1 MGATEQKWVSFENAS
16 AGLGPTAAGEALGAN
31 KAYIDTLTVRGYGA
45 TSVADRLD
53 TALLNVTG
61 DGPVAVTVVGQ
72 AANLSFF
79 EQGGGQSLLNSAGNA
94 LRNAYVTTDLT
105 SSVEGGD
112 QWTLGLNATGPIAS
126 GLDSRISTNEGN
138 WSAFQGAAGTGPTGA
153 GQALTGLDTRV
164 ASTESWQAT
173 AGAAATV
180 GGLDARVTTLEAAGG
195 LDARVTDLEDAVVV
209 GANSVDLR
217 SPSTTGLVGFQD
229 STGTR
234 QVYMTEEFNSTVIVN
249 PTLQARGN
257 LQVYDATYSPIRL
270 VFGVVNNTATA
281 TFSDPATNSA
291 YVTLTGGTKTLRVH
305 PGATLDCDGS
315 ATFASTITSS
325 WSSSFRQGT
334 ATTTTSTSDTQ
345 CTTGF
350 TYREHTKSVDFS
362 YTFASAP
369 RVYVNLST
377 QSASIV
383 RVSATN
389 VTTTGFTLRCLDVDA
404 PTYLEV
410 QWLAVL

>member
-1 MGATEQKWVSFENAS
+1 MSEQFS
-16 AGLGPTAAGEALGAN
+16 
-31 KAYIDTLTVRGYGA
+31 
-45 TSVADRLD
+45 
-53 TALLNVTG
+53 
-61 DGPVAVTVVGQ
+61 
-72 AANLSFF
+72 
-79 EQGGGQSLLNSAGNA
+79 
-94 LRNAYVTTDLT
+94 
-105 SSVEGGD
+105 
-112 QWTLGLNATGPIAS
+112 
-126 GLDSRISTNEGN
+126 
-138 WSAFQGAAGTGPTGA
+138 
-153 GQALTGLDTRV
+153 
-164 ASTESWQAT
+164 
-173 AGAAATV
+173 
-180 GGLDARVTTLEAAGG
+180 
-195 LDARVTDLEDAVVV
+195 
-209 GANSVDLR
+209 
-217 SPSTTGLVGFQD
+217 
-229 STGTR
+229 
-234 QVYMTEEFNSTVIVN
+234 STVIVN
-249 PTLQARGN
+249 PTLQPRGN
-257 LQVYDATYSPIRL
+257 LQVFDSTYNPIRL

-281 TFSDPATNSA
+281 TFSDPATNST

-334 ATTTTSTSDTQ
+334 VTTTTSTSDTQ
-345 CTTGF
+345 YTTGF

-389 VTTTGFTLRCLDVDA
+389 VTTTGFTLRALDVDA